1 MPQKTSKCSS
11 DKWASLLQKAL
22 GTRERRPAGD
32 GWVTM
37 QEWCKRYSI
46 ARSRAQKLIAS
57 LIDSGDAECFA
68 GVVLDNQGHLQRQVW
83 YRPK

>member
-1 MPQKTSKCSS
+1 
-11 DKWASLLQKAL
+11 
-22 GTRERRPAGD
+22 
-32 GWVTM
+32 M